1 MNKNSLKKTLATL
14 LASVSLIGCHIEQ
27 TPAQTAQA
35 LAVDSRVPVRCAW
48 SEYETEKEYDW
59 CQLLDFDGDQHVD
72 VVEDGMKNA
81 LFAVFGAGEKIGA
94 YPLLYDKAK
103 AITPV
108 LQQQFDDAYRAGRG
122 AAQAITQAYTL
133 R

>member
-94 YPLLYDKAK
+94 YPLFCTIRQKQLLRCSNSNSTMRTVQDVALRRRSHKR
-103 AITPV
+103 TP
-108 LQQQFDDAYRAGRG
+108 
-122 AAQAITQAYTL
+122 
-133 R
+133 

>member
-1 MNKNSLKKTLATL
+1 M
-14 LASVSLIGCHIEQ
+14 
-27 TPAQTAQA
+27 
-35 LAVDSRVPVRCAW
+35 
-48 SEYETEKEYDW
+48 
-59 CQLLDFDGDQHVD
+59 D
-72 VVEDGMKNA
+72 VVEDGMKQA
-81 LFAVFGAGEKIGA
+81 LFAVPGAGEKIGA

-103 AITPV
+103 VITPS